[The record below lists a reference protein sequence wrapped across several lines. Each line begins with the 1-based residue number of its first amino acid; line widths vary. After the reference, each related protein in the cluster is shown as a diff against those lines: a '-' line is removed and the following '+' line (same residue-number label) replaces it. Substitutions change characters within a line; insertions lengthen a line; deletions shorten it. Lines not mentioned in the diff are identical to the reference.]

1 MEMEYKNSLKN
12 ISFNHLMKDLIE
24 DTIKN
29 NTEESLFTLLI
40 VDKFSS
46 EILSSFLKVSDL
58 LNKGILSIELI
69 NNKRN
74 KFPNYNAIYFLS
86 PSNESCNL
94 LVNDFNDLD
103 NPSYNK
109 IFLFFTHKLPE
120 DLLEKIT
127 TEGIIQHTVLIK
139 EFNLSFTIYDENIF
153 NLNFKSGLKIFKL
166 NFDEEEKMIKILS
179 HRIFTVLSIL
189 NIYPFIQYQ
198 NDSKLCLKLGNELQF
213 ILDNNNI
220 LNNKKKESILL
231 LTDRSIDSSSP
242 LLHNDNYLSLCN
254 DLLNIKN
261 MNNIEVNKD
270 TIIKLS
276 KEDELWNKLKLM
288 NISSVFDELLKY
300 FEIYKNQDNNNLSF
314 IEMINYLKELI
325 NRQNQNCKL
334 NISKVEL
341 LINQLYL
348 AEKIKNKYKDNNI
361 HELIEFERN
370 ALLNE
375 INSDI
380 ISKIFE
386 IKKNI
391 SKEDYLRLLLIL
403 YINNNNTFKDI
414 FNEERIKND
423 ISKEENNIFNNL
435 KYIIKNNTNDDKLII
450 NDEYESK
457 LLLTIKKALK
467 FSLNEKNFPFINHS
481 KEEIKLSSESFPL
494 IVFNIGGISY
504 NEIASVQKLSY
515 NKLFFGSTNIINAN
529 EYINHLKNIEEENK
543 KDIKIDCLEDYDNII
558 NNDSF
563 ILNVNSNIKE
573 NNNPEK
579 EDISPELQKLLE
591 DENDY
596 YI

>member
-29 NTEESLFTLLI
+29 NSEESLFTLLI

-46 EILSSFLKVSDL
+46 EILSSLLKVSDL

-300 FEIYKNQDNNNLSF
+300 FEIYKNKDNNNLSF

-370 ALLNE
+370 FLLNE

-467 FSLNEKNFPFINHS
+467 FSFK
-481 KEEIKLSSESFPL
+481 
-494 IVFNIGGISY
+494 
-504 NEIASVQKLSY
+504 
-515 NKLFFGSTNIINAN
+515 
-529 EYINHLKNIEEENK
+529 
-543 KDIKIDCLEDYDNII
+543 
-558 NNDSF
+558 
-563 ILNVNSNIKE
+563 
-573 NNNPEK
+573 
-579 EDISPELQKLLE
+579 
-591 DENDY
+591 
-596 YI
+596 

>member
-29 NTEESLFTLLI
+29 NSEESLFTLLI

-300 FEIYKNQDNNNLSF
+300 FEIYKNKDNNNLSF

-573 NNNPEK
+573 NNNLEK

>member
-29 NTEESLFTLLI
+29 NSEESLFTLLI

-300 FEIYKNQDNNNLSF
+300 FEIYKNKDNNNLSF

-370 ALLNE
+370 FLLNE

-573 NNNPEK
+573 NNNLEK